1 MESPTGVSDSAVARS
16 REISVGAWLFGGLT
30 LAGVAA
36 MLYTWY
42 QPWWIAYIEE
52 LRENGVVIFPH
63 AMNISGTLRSYPQ
76 WIIGA
81 EMPPWFFPL
90 MWVYLGVML
99 LALFASLF
107 YNDEWFRLGKF
118 QISMAQALVAVAGI
132 LYIIYVV
139 VFPIVVAIRAPEFH
153 GVPLQGNI
161 FISMDDHT
169 ESYVITSLQSGYWI
183 ACVVGP
189 FLLALALL
197 RDKIRSLTGLD

>member
-1 MESPTGVSDSAVARS
+1 MESSARMSDSAGTRS
-16 REISVGAWLFGGLT
+16 GLGSIGAWLFGGLT
-30 LAGVAA
+30 LAGAAA
-36 MLYTWY
+36 MLYTWF

-52 LRENGVVIFPH
+52 LRENGVVIYPH

-107 YNDEWFRLGKF
+107 YTNEWFKLGKF
-118 QISMAQALVAVAGI
+118 KLSMAQSLIAVAGI

-139 VFPIVVAIRAPEFH
+139 VFPIVVAIRAPDFH
-153 GVPLQGNI
+153 GVPLQGNV

-169 ESYVITSLQSGYWI
+169 ESYVITSLQSGYWM

-189 FLLALALL
+189 FLVALALL
-197 RDKIRSLTGLD
+197 RNKIFEKL